1 MVETDGLENRYAG
14 NGIGGS
20 NPPASALFV
29 SSAPA
34 AHPPPAEILTPTAMG
49 GENQLVRKGLGG
61 SNPPAS
67 AS

>member
-1 MVETDGLENRYAG
+1 
-14 NGIGGS
+14 
-20 NPPASALFV
+20 LFV